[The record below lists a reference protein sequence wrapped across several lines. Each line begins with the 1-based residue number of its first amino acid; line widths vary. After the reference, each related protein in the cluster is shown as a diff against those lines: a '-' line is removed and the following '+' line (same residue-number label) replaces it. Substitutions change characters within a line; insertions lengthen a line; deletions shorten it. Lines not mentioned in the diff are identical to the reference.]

1 MNDFDEEFEA
11 LAAQIAKEAQRA
23 ENLMDK
29 VDAMKALQPYY
40 ALRKKNRPPG
50 TAPGTMD
57 ALRNQIRQADP
68 IEEVLDGPDT
78 FQ

>member
-1 MNDFDEEFEA
+1 MSDFDTEFEA

-23 ENLMDK
+23 ETLMDK

-40 ALRKKNRPPG
+40 ALRKKTKAPA

-57 ALRNQIRQADP
+57 ALRNEIRLAGGTDYEPDP
-68 IEEVLDGPDT
+68 AA
-78 FQ
+78 